1 VTPAQASPA
10 AASPPATL
18 ALLSTR
24 TGVSLV
30 RIDSALRPLR
40 GRTLDVGPYLR
51 GWSFSRDGSRLALGT
66 DETGA
71 RVAFVDARRLRM
83 LRRMEV
89 APAGAIAAT
98 AWLGPRLVL
107 AVVVVPTPRVIE
119 VVSVDPVARVVLT
132 RERLEGDLLRYVRTA
147 DGFALLLAPPEA
159 IGPARLAVVRPSG
172 AVDVAALDRIRAGS
186 VSGSATT
193 PFTIERPGL
202 AIDPDGRRGYVVASG
217 AELAEVDLDGLGV
230 AYHQLS
236 EPVSLLGRIGAW
248 LEPEAQAKSGDGPV
262 RSARW
267 LGDGV
272 LAVSGVDYAAIPEGG
287 MRMTPAGLRLIDTR
301 SWTARTVDPGAEN
314 VWPAGEL
321 LLATGT
327 AWDRGV
333 RTRTIGLA
341 AYGLDGKL
349 RFRLYPDRNAWVW
362 HSDDRRAY
370 VSIGGNTWAVIDL
383 ASGKVVGRRSTMPVP
398 LTRDG
403 SFG

>member
-272 LAVSGVDYAAIPEGG
+272 LAVSGVDYAALPDGG
-287 MRMTPAGLRLIDTR
+287 MRMTPSGLRLVDTHT
-301 SWTARTVDPGAEN
+301 WTVRTIDPGAQD
-314 VWPAGEL
+314 VTPAGDL

-327 AWDRGV
+327 ASDGSRNV
-333 RTRTIGLA
+333 RSIGLA
-341 AYGLDGKL
+341 AYGPDGRL
-349 RFRLYPDRNAWVW
+349 RFRLYAGRPVFVW
-362 HSDDRRAY
+362 HADERRAY
-370 VSIGGNTWAVIDL
+370 VHLGGNSFAVVDL
-383 ASGKVVGRRSTMPVP
+383 ASGKVVARRSTMPTVVTP
-398 LTRDG
+398 DSAR
-403 SFG
+403 